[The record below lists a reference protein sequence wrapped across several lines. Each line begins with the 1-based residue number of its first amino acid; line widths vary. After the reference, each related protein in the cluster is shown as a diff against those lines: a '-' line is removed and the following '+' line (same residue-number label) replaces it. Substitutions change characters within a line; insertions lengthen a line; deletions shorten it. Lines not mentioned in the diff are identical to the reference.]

1 MMMMNKKKIYKLE
14 KKIIYNFKL
23 LKHLKIK
30 IKTQINKKIILKKN
44 NKKMK
49 TDKNSQNQKPK
60 EQPKQETPQPE
71 KPKTERE
78 KSYSPE
84 DLNKLS
90 QRRQQRL
97 KNEKIS
103 EKENQKLYEEIL
115 EEAKKNNFRI
125 KPKKE
130 DSIPESTNLK
140 ISEKKAQTILE
151 EGGMLDAYKYLI
163 VQLCKNGLPTG
174 NLFEYSAYVIK
185 NYEKKWKEKKVK

>member
-1 MMMMNKKKIYKLE
+1 
-14 KKIIYNFKL
+14 
-23 LKHLKIK
+23 
-30 IKTQINKKIILKKN
+30 
-44 NKKMK
+44 MK

-60 EQPKQETPQPE
+60 EQQNQEPQETK

-130 DSIPESTNLK
+130 DSIPENINIK
-140 ISEKKAQTILE
+140 ISEKKAQNILE

-163 VQLCKNGLPTG
+163 IQLCKNGLPT
-174 NLFEYSAYVIK
+174 
-185 NYEKKWKEKKVK
+185 